1 MPADYQE
8 EVIADSEEEDIYAPL
23 DTTHETIDHYESTRV
38 IGPSSVDTYGVLATE
53 PSNISNFTDLPSTLF
68 ARSNISSVASIV
80 GDSTAATSSTSRPK
94 PRPIKRKNDSDIS
107 NSASSSSTL
116 PLVVDDGAKKKDR
129 PRPRPIKRKQPDADA
144 NIGGTPSAVT
154 QQAKDNSESYGMDI
168 AERAKVRRRTVREKT
183 TSAPEPSFSIVSP
196 PPKRKQGSTGLET
209 LEVIELSSED
219 ELSMKAPARPKK
231 GPKAKATPGGRAVTN
246 TSIPTDQTA
255 AVSSSQPTIPVPSS
269 SLSGY
274 NHASLPLP
282 PSDIPESPLTEPEH
296 PPIAAMSEPE
306 SLDIGPRLD
315 QGHEPSLFTPEPV
328 ARKRKRGV
336 IYDDDDDDELA
347 MVIKPPI
354 PTFFASSSPPPLNPP
369 KQSKTPSKKQKTIV
383 PLDPIPPA
391 TKKKS
396 KSRSKKQED
405 TVVPDTGS
413 GHSTAPKRKGKGK
426 KKNDEEVAN
435 VPDEEQDP
443 ALNMAPLSGPTVTFN
458 ADDDGTEQPS
468 EAAQVSDPP
477 LEPPLTKRKGSR
489 RRKEETGGPELAP
502 SVEPDVFE
510 EDPPSKVSRLNHVH
524 RLDAHRLDQENHP
537 PVTPAKPI
545 VDASSSGTK
554 SSRSS
559 LTSRYSIAPRTKS
572 TPMSELIRRVNS
584 MPGSP
589 FAASPA
595 ARTGSAYSPY
605 LKTSKSTLSRIA
617 PLHPN
622 RRAPPPPPPPP
633 PPKKKTKKEIEREEK
648 WEEELIESLGGLDA
662 WVALSDA
669 DRKDLRRGKFEMEMN
684 GWD

>member
-1 MPADYQE
+1 
-8 EVIADSEEEDIYAPL
+8 
-23 DTTHETIDHYESTRV
+23 
-38 IGPSSVDTYGVLATE
+38 
-53 PSNISNFTDLPSTLF
+53 
-68 ARSNISSVASIV
+68 
-80 GDSTAATSSTSRPK
+80 
-94 PRPIKRKNDSDIS
+94 
-107 NSASSSSTL
+107 
-116 PLVVDDGAKKKDR
+116 
-129 PRPRPIKRKQPDADA
+129 
-144 NIGGTPSAVT
+144 
-154 QQAKDNSESYGMDI
+154 MDI

-196 PPKRKQGSTGLET
+196 PPKH
-209 LEVIELSSED
+209 

-231 GPKAKATPGGRAVTN
+231 
-246 TSIPTDQTA
+246 DQTA

-510 EDPPSKVSRLNHVH
+510 EDPPSK
-524 RLDAHRLDQENHP
+524 ENHP